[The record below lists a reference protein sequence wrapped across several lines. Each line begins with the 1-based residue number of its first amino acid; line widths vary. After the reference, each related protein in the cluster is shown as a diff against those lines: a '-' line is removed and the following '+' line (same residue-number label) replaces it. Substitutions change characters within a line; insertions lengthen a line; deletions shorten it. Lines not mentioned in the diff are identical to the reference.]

1 MDNSVTHIIHY
12 QLSAYAF
19 FGAAFFF
26 VFAGR
31 DLPNDPFE
39 ILPRFVFL
47 SPLPIVYF
55 FIEVKL

>member
-1 MDNSVTHIIHY
+1 MDNNITGIIHY
-12 QLSAYAF
+12 QLPGYAF
-19 FGAAFFF
+19 LGAAFFF

-31 DLPNDPFE
+31 DLPNEPFE